1 MAAIRAGLRDLSQRR
16 FVRQAAVLISGTIL
30 AQGLVILTSPV
41 VTRLYLP
48 AALGLAAVFTS
59 VINLLSKS
67 SAAYQLAVPIPKED
81 GEAVTLLQIALLLLV
96 LASLIATVVIGAAWF
111 LLPNHAWTGSLG
123 AFVWLVPS
131 GVLCYGAFKVLSY
144 WPIRKQNYRL
154 ASVARF
160 AQAGFLV
167 AVQIVIGLLIGW
179 TGGMITGV
187 IVGALMGVVA
197 LWRLKGNESGR
208 SLLAL
213 DARNIKEVAL
223 QYKRFPIFTALPMTL
238 ESLSSDLPVILFAI
252 FFDAQ
257 VAGFFAL
264 GTRVLSVPASLLA
277 ETLERVFMGEASV
290 RIRESL
296 AAVRRLQ
303 VRMVLG
309 MTAICLPFVLVL
321 VLTGPALF
329 GWLFGPEW
337 RESGVY
343 VQLMAPMYLFLVV
356 ASPTQS
362 TLAIVQRPALQIPRV
377 LFHFIMPLSLLI
389 ANWLNASPREAVLM
403 LSVAGVLNYLAYLVL
418 AFIAVGDRNYAT
430 APTS

>member
-1 MAAIRAGLRDLSQRR
+1 MSLRELSQSR
-16 FVRQAAVLISGTIL
+16 FVRQAAVLISGTLL

-41 VTRLYLP
+41 MTRIYAP

-67 SAAYQLAVPIPKED
+67 SAAYQLAVPIPTED
-81 GEAVTLLQIALLLLV
+81 GEAVTLLQIALLLLA
-96 LASLIATVVIGAAWF
+96 LASVIATVVIGAAWF
-111 LLPNHAWTGSLG
+111 LLPNYAWTGSLG
-123 AFVWLVPS
+123 EFVWLVPL

-160 AQAGFLV
+160 SQAGFLV

-179 TGGMITGV
+179 TGGMIAGV
-187 IVGALMGVVA
+187 IVGAGMGVVA
-197 LWRLKGNESGR
+197 LWRLKGNQSGQ
-208 SLLAL
+208 SLMAF
-213 DARNIKEVAL
+213 DMRNIKDVAVR
-223 QYKRFPIFTALPMTL
+223 YKRFPILTALPMTF
-238 ESLSSDLPVILFAI
+238 ESLSSDLPVILFAV

-264 GTRVLSVPASLLA
+264 STRVLSVPASLLA

-296 AAVRRLQ
+296 ASVRRLQ
-303 VRMVLG
+303 IRMVLG
-309 MTAICLPFVLVL
+309 MAAICLPFVLLL
-321 VLTGPALF
+321 VFTGPALF
-329 GWLFGPEW
+329 GWVFGPEW
-337 RESGVY
+337 REAGIY
-343 VQLMAPMYLFLVV
+343 VQLLAPMYLFLVI

-377 LFHFIMPLSLLI
+377 LFHFIMPLALLI
-389 ANWLNASPREAVLM
+389 AKWLNVAPREAVLM
-403 LSVAGVLNYLAYLVL
+403 LSGAGVLNYLAYLVL
-418 AFIAVGDRNYAT
+418 AFVAVGQRKYAVTPT
-430 APTS
+430 A